1 MGTGNYHKDG
11 LDLSWLYTCTDS
23 SKNSSW
29 SVCIISSFQAAQIRE
44 EVLVIKLIV
53 YTNLQFPYVWARFMA
68 YILKLKI
75 HRNVGLKINIGC
87 EAII

>member
-11 LDLSWLYTCTDS
+11 LDLSWLYTCS

-44 EVLVIKLIV
+44 EVLVIKFTV

-75 HRNVGLKINIGC
+75 HQNARPKINFGC
-87 EAII
+87 EAIK